1 MKIACRRNL
10 IIHPKICILKKKR
23 FEILFQFSTRNLWRK
38 KIVEFFL
45 NQNMGFLFNDT
56 RIYKVYNSQY
66 KSYFWEFAV
75 KIRISKDQHLHI
87 WNIIMDWIGNGI
99 HHWMNEKKKNCQWN
113 INLTKRFSW
122 NKVEP
127 IISIYDRLS
136 MVKNFAIFLWPH
148 IMFGGF
154 VLT

>member
-99 HHWMNEKKKNCQWN
+99 HHWMNEKKRIVN
-113 INLTKRFSW
+113 
-122 NKVEP
+122 E
-127 IISIYDRLS
+127 ISIWRKDSVEIRLNQLYRFTIGYQWSKISQFFYDR
-136 MVKNFAIFLWPH
+136 
-148 IMFGGF
+148 
-154 VLT
+154 T

>member
-45 NQNMGFLFNDT
+45 NRNMGFLFNDT

-99 HHWMNEKKKNCQWN
+99 HHWMNEKKRIVN
-113 INLTKRFSW
+113 
-122 NKVEP
+122 E
-127 IISIYDRLS
+127 ISIWRKDSVEIRLNQLYRFTIGYQWSKISQFFYDR
-136 MVKNFAIFLWPH
+136 
-148 IMFGGF
+148 
-154 VLT
+154 T